1 MAEAILEESPTR
13 RHVLAIVFEQL
24 HASFSFFD
32 RAGCITSQKI
42 PLLDVQFVAAIMRIV
57 SGDRRL
63 AGFEPFISG
72 LDNASTVTPSDI
84 SGLKFKIGGAR
95 YELIKAVTSGQLP
108 WLRFTHVYLAHPL
121 QHPTESD
128 QPEPVLLKVSWQLV
142 QLPRDDILLRHAMD
156 RNADGSLELCRTA
169 TPTRLSD
176 GVRGRILPG
185 GVDKLYRDLEL
196 RVLVLRRRDPSR
208 TTEQFVSLRALRE
221 ILPAMEQIVK
231 TSLRLPSPPAS
242 S

>member
-1 MAEAILEESPTR
+1 
-13 RHVLAIVFEQL
+13 
-24 HASFSFFD
+24 
-32 RAGCITSQKI
+32 
-42 PLLDVQFVAAIMRIV
+42 MRMV

-72 LDNASTVTPSDI
+72 LDNASTATPSDI
-84 SGLKFKIGGAR
+84 SGLKIKIGGAH
-95 YELIKAVTSGQLP
+95 YGLIRVVTSQQLP
-108 WLRFTHVYLAHPL
+108 WPRFTHVYLAHAL
-121 QHPTESD
+121 QHTTESG
-128 QPEPVLLKVSWQLV
+128 QPEPVLLKVSWQLA
-142 QLPRDDILLRHAMD
+142 QLPREDILLRHAMD
-156 RNADGSLELCRTA
+156 RNADGSLELCGTA

-242 S
+242 SYIS